1 MGDPIKSLNWLVSHL
16 VKRGE
21 QLKAGQWVI
30 PGSPVELVEIKQ
42 DTRLEIEIDRVGNL
56 EVQFASE

>member
-1 MGDPIKSLNWLVSHL
+1 LNWLVSHL
-16 VKRGE
+16 AKRGE

-56 EVQFASE
+56 EIQFASE